1 MHIRKKWKVT
11 KKEMRALCSYC
22 SPARKPAKDI
32 IRYYMIQPFP
42 SNGFLIKKKKRDLIQ
57 SFE

>member
-1 MHIRKKWKVT
+1 VT